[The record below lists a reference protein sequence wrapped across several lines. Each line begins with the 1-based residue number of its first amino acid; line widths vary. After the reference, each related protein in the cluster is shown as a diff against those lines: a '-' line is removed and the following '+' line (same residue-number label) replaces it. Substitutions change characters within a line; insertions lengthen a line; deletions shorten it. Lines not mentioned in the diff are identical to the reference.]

1 VTLAHFWAQVEYD
14 GTDLAGFQL
23 QARERTVQGELERAL
38 WEVTGVEA
46 RVTGAGRTDSGVH
59 ACGQIVSFEVEW
71 RHALADLHRA
81 LNAVLPADVA
91 IPHMGVAPP
100 GFHPR
105 FDALSRTYQYKVL
118 TQPWRSPLDRR
129 IAWHLPYQLDL
140 DRMAQA
146 SHCLVGTHNFSTFGR
161 PPQGENSVRTVSEA
175 EWRDSGRFLVFDIT
189 ANAFLYHMVRRMVYL
204 QVLAGQKRIELA
216 DFVASIENKK
226 SITAGLAPPYGLFLT
241 GVEYPPDGQELRK
254 VDQRQICEDLTEDVV

>member
-1 VTLAHFWAQVEYD
+1 VTLARFWAQVEYD

-23 QARERTVQGELERAL
+23 QAQERTVQGELERAL
-38 WEVTGVEA
+38 WKVTEVET

-59 ACGQIVSFEVEW
+59 ACGQIISFEVEW
-71 RHALADLHRA
+71 RHALADLQRA
-81 LNAVLPADVA
+81 LNALLPADVA

-105 FDALSRTYQYKVL
+105 FDALNRTYQYKVL

-146 SHCLVGTHNFSTFGR
+146 SHCLVGTHDFSAFGR

-175 EWRDSGRFLVFDIT
+175 EWRESGRFLVFDIT
-189 ANAFLYHMVRRMVYL
+189 ANAFLYHMVRNVVGSLVLVGLGQLSPDQFERML
-204 QVLAGQKRIELA
+204 AARDSGQVAVPGYRVAPAHGLCLMRVDYGIKELC
-216 DFVASIENKK
+216 S
-226 SITAGLAPPYGLFLT
+226 
-241 GVEYPPDGQELRK
+241 
-254 VDQRQICEDLTEDVV
+254 EDVYCQNRRD